1 LMRLMGLEA
10 VYPKPHLSA
19 GGAGHKVYPYLLRNV
34 PIERVNQ
41 VWSTDIT
48 YIPMP
53 NGFMYL
59 TAVIDWYSR
68 YVLSWKLSNTLDVG
82 FCLEALEEWTRRLA
96 DTMAVGVAP
105 VQALVR
111 SADHAPTAITAEV
124 TALANALS
132 TPRLDR
138 GVALRRFADE
148 IDDSLG
154 DMITLS
160 LEIAVSAQ
168 ASQRVPDVLRTMAA
182 GVAEEVKARRAV
194 EADRAGPR
202 NEARMIVIVQVLFV
216 LGVATLTSYTKIY
229 GTLTGQM
236 VLAVLGAAVVLAL
249 WLLRKYSSAEAPP
262 RLLGAAGGRR

>member
-1 LMRLMGLEA
+1 MYRMTTGAEEISDAAISCPYRGRAPPSVLAAKMFSWTA
-10 VYPKPHLSA
+10 TVCVA
-19 GGAGHKVYPYLLRNV
+19 GSVRTLANRMSFQPTKSEKTNVMIMPGIASGKMILRSV
-34 PIERVNQ
+34 DP
-41 VWSTDIT
+41 
-48 YIPMP
+48 P
-53 NGFMYL
+53 
-59 TAVIDWYSR
+59 
-68 YVLSWKLSNTLDVG
+68 VG
-82 FCLEALEEWTRRLA
+82 RPWRS
-96 DTMAVGVAP
+96 VSPP

-111 SADHAPTAITAEV
+111 SADHAPNAITAEV

-229 GTLTGQM
+229 GTFTGQM